1 MSNFKIKQSYIEN
14 PVITL
19 DTSEGESYWSESRIR
34 SSKLFQYDVYR
45 LARKIFIK
53 HKFSNI
59 LDIGSGPGTKIDM
72 FFNDIENVH
81 LIDQPSAKKIAAKI
95 CPHATFHEFNL
106 DGKKNNLERKF
117 DLLINADVIEHL
129 HNPDA
134 MIEFIE
140 GHMHEKSLVII
151 STPDRDI
158 RRGKFNNQSPNP
170 AHVRE
175 WNKKE
180 LKSYLESK
188 GLDVIEQINLPI
200 SKINS
205 VKHNFAKLL
214 GFAFRMS
221 EWQGCQMVIAK
232 MKSNK

>member
-1 MSNFKIKQSYIEN
+1 MSNFKIKKSYIEN

-19 DTSEGESYWSESRIR
+19 DKTENESYWTESRIR
-34 SSKLFQYDVYR
+34 SSKLFQYDVYK
-45 LARKIFIK
+45 LARKIFNK
-53 HKFSNI
+53 HNFSSV

-72 FFNDIENVH
+72 FFNDIKDVH
-81 LIDQPSAKKIAAKI
+81 LIDQSSVKKIASEI
-95 CPHATFHEFNL
+95 CPNATFHEFNL
-106 DGKKNNLERKF
+106 DAKKNNLERKF

-129 HNPDA
+129 DNPDTL
-134 MIEFIE
+134 IEFIE
-140 GHMHEKSLVII
+140 GHMHEKSLLII

-188 GLDVIEQINLPI
+188 GLDVVKQINLPI

-205 VKHNFAKLL
+205 IKYNCAKLL

-232 MKSNK
+232 LKSNK

>member
-1 MSNFKIKQSYIEN
+1 MNNFKIKKSYIEN

-19 DTSEGESYWSESRIR
+19 DTAENESYWSKSRIR

-45 LARKIFIK
+45 LARKILNK
-53 HKFSNI
+53 YKFSSV

-72 FFNDIENVH
+72 FFNDIKDVH
-81 LIDQPSAKKIAAKI
+81 LIDQPSAKKIASKI
-95 CPHATFHEFNL
+95 CPNATFHEFNL
-106 DGKKNNLERKF
+106 DCRKNNLERKF
-117 DLLINADVIEHL
+117 DLLINADVIEHI
-129 HNPDA
+129 HNPDIL
-134 MIEFIE
+134 IEFIE

-158 RRGKFNNQSPNP
+158 RRGKCNNQSPNP

-188 GLDVIEQINLPI
+188 GLDVVKQINLPI

-205 VKHNFAKLL
+205 IKYNCAKLL
-214 GFAFRMS
+214 GFVVRMS

-232 MKSNK
+232 LKSNK

>member
-1 MSNFKIKQSYIEN
+1 MSNFKIKKSYIEN

-19 DTSEGESYWSESRIR
+19 DKTENESYWTESRIR

-45 LARKIFIK
+45 IARKILNK
-53 HKFSNI
+53 HKFSSV
-59 LDIGSGPGTKIDM
+59 LDIGSGPGTKIDL
-72 FFNDIENVH
+72 FFNDIKDVN
-81 LIDQPSAKKIAAKI
+81 LIDQPSVKKIASKI
-95 CPHATFHEFNL
+95 CPNAIFHEFNL

-129 HNPDA
+129 DNPDTL
-134 MIEFIE
+134 IEFIE
-140 GHMHEKSLVII
+140 GHMHEKSIVII

-180 LKSYLESK
+180 FKSYLESK
-188 GLDVIEQINLPI
+188 GLDVVKQINLPI
-200 SKINS
+200 SKINLI
-205 VKHNFAKLL
+205 KHNCAKLL
-214 GFAFRMS
+214 GFAIRMS

-232 MKSNK
+232 LKSNK